1 MKVPC
6 LSPENALTR
15 PRKAPRHWIQTCVL
29 LAFLLLI
36 AAGNLPS
43 HASGLQTKTAALITA
58 DPHYRLLM
66 ENASL
71 RVFSLTLPPGSQ
83 SFIRPEHNYITVTLA
98 DCDPIM
104 WSNDESAIQHFQI
117 PQGEVHFFFGG
128 SAHGIRNDSGAE
140 YRNVTIEFLDPRV
153 TTYGY
158 RYESGKYD
166 YGAVALNPPVDP
178 EGHFV
183 NSLNLEKAEAKDVQL
198 LPKESLPAA
207 AGPQLLVAIT
217 QSTFS
222 SANDSTISL
231 KPGEVLWREAG
242 AAAMPN
248 NSTTPVRLAVIEFNT
263 SDKKY

>member
-1 MKVPC
+1 MDKHSR
-6 LSPENALTR
+6 LIR
-15 PRKAPRHWIQTCVL
+15 PVREIL
-29 LAFLLLI
+29 LPLLI
-36 AAGNLPS
+36 LLGFAASIRFVRLTWIVTT
-43 HASGLQTKTAALITA
+43 HASAQKPAALGVEN

-66 ENASL
+66 ENGQV
-71 RVFSLTLPPGSQ
+71 RVFALTLPQGTQ
-83 SFIRPEHNYITVTLA
+83 SFVRHEHNYLTITLEQNEV
-98 DCDPIM
+98 IM
-104 WSNDESAIQHFQI
+104 WKDEESPIQHFRV
-117 PQGEVHFFFGG
+117 PKGEVHFFFGG
-128 SAHGIRNDSGAE
+128 PAHGIRNDTGAE

-207 AGPQLLVAIT
+207 AGPQLLVAVT
-217 QSTFS
+217 QSIFS

-231 KPGEVLWREAG
+231 KPGEVLWREGG